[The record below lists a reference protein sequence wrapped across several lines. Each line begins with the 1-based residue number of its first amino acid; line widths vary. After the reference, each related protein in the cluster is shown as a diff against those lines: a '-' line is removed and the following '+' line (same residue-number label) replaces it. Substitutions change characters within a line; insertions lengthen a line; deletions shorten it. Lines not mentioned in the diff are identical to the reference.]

1 MVDRLPS
8 WITESPVPGQLTGH
22 HARQRDYVS
31 PGLTSVGGEHPKGAD
46 VVEIEAFSRQLV
58 AEFSREIVI
67 AGRLVSPIT
76 SDGESLGR
84 EISVKGEKFQR
95 VSKITACRRILNA
108 VESGT
113 RGLSQR
119 KSPSRGANVNYF
131 A

>member
-1 MVDRLPS
+1 MVDRVQS
-8 WITESPVPGQLTGH
+8 WITGSPAPGQLTGR
-22 HARQRDYVS
+22 HARRWDHVS
-31 PGLTSVGGEHPKGAD
+31 LGLTSAGGEHLKGAN
-46 VVEIEAFSRQLV
+46 VPEIQALARQLV

-67 AGRLVSPIT
+67 AGRLVSPVT
-76 SDGESLGR
+76 SGR
-84 EISVKGEKFQR
+84 KGPGQEISAKGEKFQR

-113 RGLSQR
+113 RGLPQR